1 MNNPKFIPV
10 NTPIFLGNEKK
21 YLNQCIDSG
30 WVSSDGEFVSQFEE
44 QTASVTGRKFAV
56 AVSSGTSALDIAVA
70 ALDLPPGSEVIIP
83 SFCIISVLHEVL
95 RSGLVPVFVDCNYET
110 FNINPS
116 DLISAITPKTKLII
130 VAHIYGLPVDMDPLL
145 DEAKRG
151 GIFILEDA
159 SEVQGLQYRD
169 KECGSFG
176 DISTFSFYA
185 NKQITT
191 GEGGMVLT
199 DSLELYKRLK
209 SLRNLCFNDEKRY
222 SHESLGWNYRMSNL
236 QAAVGLAQ
244 LENLK
249 WAVCRRREIADLYNQ
264 HLAEV
269 KGITL
274 PMKNQGFGE
283 NINWVYAI
291 TINQN
296 LSLTAKELRGDLHED
311 GIGTRSFFYP
321 LHLQPLLQNQNINYR
336 IHEDCTNSELL
347 YERGLYLPSGLGLK
361 DEEVETVCIK
371 LKKNLSR
378 YYE

>member
-1 MNNPKFIPV
+1 MNNSKFIPV

-30 WVSSDGEFVSQFEE
+30 WVSSDGEFVSKFEE
-44 QTASVTGRKFAV
+44 QTASTTGRKFAV

-70 ALDLPPGSEVIIP
+70 ALDLPPGSEVIVP
-83 SFCIISVLHEVL
+83 SFCIVSVLHEVL
-95 RSGLVPVFVDCNYET
+95 RSGLVPVFVDCDYET
-110 FNINPS
+110 FNVEPS
-116 DLISAITPKTKLII
+116 DLISAITSKTKLII

-145 DEAKRG
+145 DEAKRR
-151 GIFILEDA
+151 GIFVLEDA
-159 SEVQGLQYRD
+159 SEVQGLQYRG

-199 DSLELYKRLK
+199 DSVKFYERLK
-209 SLRNLCFNDEKRY
+209 SLRNLCFNNDKRY
-222 SHESLGWNYRMSNL
+222 SHERLGWNYRMSNL

-244 LENLK
+244 LENLS
-249 WAVCRRREIADLYNQ
+249 ASIRRRREIADLYNKA
-264 HLAEV
+264 LADV

-274 PMKNQGFGE
+274 PLKNQGFGE

-296 LSLTAKELRGDLHED
+296 LGLTAKDLREALHED

-321 LHLQPLLQNQNINYR
+321 LHLQPLLQKQDINYR
-336 IHEDCTNSELL
+336 VHGDCNNSEML
-347 YERGLYLPSGLGLK
+347 YKRGLYLPSGLGLT
-361 DEEVETVCIK
+361 DEEVEIVCTK
-371 LKKNLSR
+371 LKKILVKYN
-378 YYE
+378 E